1 MDEAARAAGTDPVAF
16 RVRLLDGAGGNAW
29 FGPERRR
36 WSEAPSGGRPTCGA
50 EGRLG
55 CRHAEEGHGAWHRD
69 HIWTGTRYADL
80 DRLRRARAG
89 PTAAAVR

>member
-1 MDEAARAAGTDPVAF
+1 MDEAARAAGADPVAF

-50 EGRLG
+50 EGGLG
-55 CRHAEEGHGAWHRD
+55 CRHAEGHGAWHRD

>member
-50 EGRLG
+50 
-55 CRHAEEGHGAWHRD
+55 
-69 HIWTGTRYADL
+69 I
-80 DRLRRARAG
+80 DRPSSIETPATYMRR
-89 PTAAAVR
+89 